1 MEESVTP
8 TPRRIQLVGLSEI
21 QITWDDGTGTTYSSA
36 FLRNNC
42 PCATCT
48 GHGEKPPI
56 RIPEEDP
63 HSLPILGQE
72 QVRVTGA
79 EQVGHY
85 AIQFSFSDKH
95 KSGIYSFDYLCQLA
109 GFLKN
114 LDSG

>member
-1 MEESVTP
+1 MSP
-8 TPRRIQLVGLSEI
+8 TPRKIQLAGRSEI
-21 QITWDDGTGTTYSSA
+21 EITWDDGVVTNYSCS

-56 RIPEEDP
+56 SIPEEDP

-72 QVRVTGA
+72 AVKVTGA

-85 AIQFSFSDKH
+85 AIQFSFSDGH
-95 KSGIYSFDYLCQLA
+95 KSGIYSFEYLRQLA
-109 GFLKN
+109 DFLTN
-114 LDSG
+114 PSSG